1 MTSALLGLD
10 ISTTKALAPLTRAR
24 RKRSS
29 HIICKLFMI
38 GVAGR
43 IPMIQER
50 EGYCSTTGTN
60 NTRGCHNIL
69 SRRMAGIMSVRRS
82 QNLGTI
88 LIEKQA
94 KNNT

>member
-1 MTSALLGLD
+1 
-10 ISTTKALAPLTRAR
+10 
-24 RKRSS
+24 
-29 HIICKLFMI
+29 MI
-38 GVAGR
+38 VVAGR

-50 EGYCSTTGTN
+50 EGYCSTTGTNTN

-88 LIEKQA
+88 LIL
-94 KNNT
+94 

>member
-1 MTSALLGLD
+1 MTSALLGYD

-50 EGYCSTTGTN
+50 EGYCSTTN
-60 NTRGCHNIL
+60 ICHNIL
-69 SRRMAGIMSVRRS
+69 SRRIAGIMSVRRS